1 MVRWIAIAL
10 VASLVFAAIAVAFTV
25 WLFGG

>member
-1 MVRWIAIAL
+1 MIKWITIAL
-10 VASLVFAAIAVAFTV
+10 VASLVFAAVAVVFTV

>member
-1 MVRWIAIAL
+1 MIKWITIAL